1 VAWAAFCHNSDLG
14 RFFPFAGPHIVN
26 FTADLFPELFYWLAH
41 LVYASVLG
49 WALYSAPWYKIRSRE
64 NLHVFLGATVA
75 LLLIWS
81 LKAGIKPGMSFHLL
95 GATLLM
101 LMFGWQFALFS
112 LSLILVG
119 QALYGNIEWFSFS
132 LNALVMAAVPVLFSF
147 AVFRLSV
154 LFLPRHF
161 FIYTLFNAFFCAGLT
176 MGVTMLL
183 VALLL
188 ACCSHYSF
196 DQIRDNYLIFSPML
210 IFAEGFFTGMLATSM
225 VLFRPEWI
233 GSFDDRRYLS
243 GK

>member
-1 VAWAAFCHNSDLG
+1 M
-14 RFFPFAGPHIVN
+14 N
-26 FTADLFPELFYWLAH
+26 FTADLFPEPVYWLSH
-41 LVYASVLG
+41 LAFAVLLG
-49 WALYSAPWYKIRSRE
+49 WALYSAPWYKIRNRE
-64 NLHVFLGATVA
+64 NLHVFLGTTVA
-75 LLLIWS
+75 LLVIWS

-112 LSLILVG
+112 ISLVLLG

-132 LNALVMAAVPVLFSF
+132 LNGLLMGGFPVLFSF
-147 AVFRLSV
+147 AVFRLSL

-161 FIYTLFNAFFCAGLT
+161 FVYTLFNGFFCAALT
-176 MGVTMLL
+176 MGVTILL
-183 VALLL
+183 VTLLL
-188 ACCSHYSF
+188 SCCSHYTF
-196 DQIRDNYLIFSPML
+196 ETIRHSYLPFAPMM

>member
-1 VAWAAFCHNSDLG
+1 M
-14 RFFPFAGPHIVN
+14 N
-26 FTADLFPELFYWLAH
+26 FTADLFPEHLYWLAD
-41 LVYASVLG
+41 LLYAVLLG
-49 WALYSAPWYKIRSRE
+49 WALYSAPWYKIKNRE
-64 NLHVFLGATVA
+64 NLHVFLGTTVA

-112 LSLILVG
+112 LSLILFG
-119 QALYGNIEWFSFS
+119 QSLYGNIEWFAFSF
-132 LNALVMAAVPVLFSF
+132 NALVMVVFPVLFSF

-154 LFLPRHF
+154 RFLPRHF
-161 FIYTLFNAFFCAGLT
+161 FIYTLFNAYFCAGLT

-183 VALLL
+183 VSLLL
-188 ACCSHYSF
+188 ACCTHYDF
-196 DQIRDNYLIFSPML
+196 EMIRDNFLIFSPMM

>member
-1 VAWAAFCHNSDLG
+1 M
-14 RFFPFAGPHIVN
+14 N
-26 FTADLFPELFYWLAH
+26 FTADLFPESFYWLAH
-41 LVYASVLG
+41 LAYAVVLG
-49 WALYSAPWYKIRSRE
+49 WALYSAPWYKIRNRD

-75 LLLIWS
+75 LLLIWT

-119 QALYGNIEWFSFS
+119 QAIYGNIEWFSLS
-132 LNALVMAAVPVLFSF
+132 LNALVMVVVPVLFSF
-147 AVFRLSV
+147 GVFRLS
-154 LFLPRHF
+154 LWFLPKHF

-176 MGVTMLL
+176 MGVMMGLA
-183 VALLL
+183 ALLL
-188 ACCSHYSF
+188 VCCTHY
-196 DQIRDNYLIFSPML
+196 DYQMVLDNYLIIAPMV

>member
-1 VAWAAFCHNSDLG
+1 M
-14 RFFPFAGPHIVN
+14 N
-26 FTADLFPELFYWLAH
+26 FTADLFPEMFYWMAH
-41 LVYASVLG
+41 LAFAMLLG
-49 WALYSAPWYKIRSRE
+49 WALYSAPWYKIRNRE
-64 NLHVFLGATVA
+64 NLHVFLGTTVA
-75 LLLIWS
+75 LLVIWS

-112 LSLILVG
+112 ISLVLLG
-119 QALYGNIEWFSFS
+119 QALYGNIEWFGFS
-132 LNALVMAAVPVLFSF
+132 LNALLMGGVPVLFSY
-147 AVFRLSV
+147 AVFRLSL

-161 FIYTLFNAFFCAGLT
+161 FIYTLFNGFFCAGLT
-176 MGVTMLL
+176 MAMTMVL
-183 VALLL
+183 VSLLL

-196 DQIRDNYLIFSPML
+196 ETIRHSYLSFAPMM
-210 IFAEGFFTGMLATSM
+210 IFAEAFFTGMLATSM

>member
-1 VAWAAFCHNSDLG
+1 M
-14 RFFPFAGPHIVN
+14 N
-26 FTADLFPELFYWLAH
+26 FTADLFPDLYYWLAH
-41 LVYASVLG
+41 AAFAAVFI
-49 WALYSAPWYKIRSRE
+49 WAIYTAPWYKIRNRE
-64 NLHVFLGATVA
+64 NLHVFLGTTVA
-75 LLLIWS
+75 LLVIWS

-112 LSLILVG
+112 LSLVLVG
-119 QALYGNIEWFSFS
+119 QAVYGNIEWFSFS
-132 LNALVMAAVPVLFSF
+132 FNALVMAVIPVLFSF

-161 FIYTLFNAFFCAGLT
+161 FIYTLFNGFFCAGLS

-188 ACCSHYSF
+188 ACCTHYSF
-196 DQIRDNYLIFSPML
+196 EMIRHNYLIFSPMM

-233 GSFDDRRYLS
+233 GSFDDHRYLD